1 MLFVELPPVLVLVIP
16 AFREVE
22 ALWIA
27 TLFVSKRAKVG
38 VTKAG
43 MATTTTAAATIAN
56 AASVVIVTTM
66 FLVIAKVR

>member
-27 TLFVSKRAKVG
+27 TLFVSRRAKVG

-43 MATTTTAAATIAN
+43 MATTTAAATIAN

>member
-22 ALWIA
+22 ALWLA
-27 TLFVSKRAKVG
+27 MLLVSKRAKVG

-43 MATTTTAAATIAN
+43 MATTAAATRAN
-56 AASVVIVTTM
+56 AASVVIVATM